1 LFQSPWIGG
10 EVRKCEEET
19 GEELGVCISPKKSFK
34 CDVLI
39 SNVSKFCTDEV
50 VDDDFEKND

>member
-1 LFQSPWIGG
+1 
-10 EVRKCEEET
+10 VRKCEEET